1 MQTHMGDGA
10 ADTRLTTALLGLF
23 AAHGTMLAVIG
34 VYGVVAYLVTQRTAE
49 LGVRVALGA
58 ARGDI
63 FWLVLRSGVSIGLGG
78 VGLGVAGAVAARRLL
93 SRTIYGTTTLD
104 PVLTIAVAVLLFV
117 VIVVAGAIPA
127 RRALRVDPVTALR
140 NE

>member
-1 MQTHMGDGA
+1 
-10 ADTRLTTALLGLF
+10 
-23 AAHGTMLAVIG
+23 
-34 VYGVVAYLVTQRTAE
+34 
-49 LGVRVALGA
+49 
-58 ARGDI
+58 
-63 FWLVLRSGVSIGLGG
+63 
-78 VGLGVAGAVAARRLL
+78 VAARRLL